1 MFHFPGQREGETVL
15 CTIHKH
21 NIVYVKIILAL
32 VVLLFLPLFL
42 FLVFWFSAY
51 PLDSF
56 YNRGIIVGIFASLFV
71 MYSLLFTLIRW
82 INEEFD
88 VFIITTDRLID
99 VTQITFLKRKVTSTP
114 LEQIQDVTGAVSG
127 FLPTLLHFGDLTV
140 QTAAGEASDFFID
153 RIPDPEGVARKI
165 LDWAY
170 KKRAGELMVDPVKAI

>member
-1 MFHFPGQREGETVL
+1 MFHFPGQREGEKVL
-15 CTIHKH
+15 TTIHKH
-21 NIVYVKIILAL
+21 NIVYVKIILAF
-32 VVLLFLPLFL
+32 VLLLLVPLAL
-42 FLVFWFSAY
+42 FLVFWFAAY

-56 YNRGIIVGIFASLFV
+56 YNRGVIVGIFASLFV

-99 VTQITFLKRKVTSTP
+99 VTQITFLRRTVTSTP
-114 LEQIQDVTGAVSG
+114 FEQIQDVTGSING

-140 QTAAGEASDFFID
+140 QTAAGDASDFFID

-165 LDWAY
+165 LDWAH
-170 KKRAGELMVDPVKAI
+170 KKRAGEPMI